1 MKKDVLETI
10 HLYKKK
16 VKEAYE
22 VHQNNLAKILT
33 EYNDEKDYIKEYVK
47 ETDRY
52 IRECNDLKSEFII
65 DAIND
70 MV

>member
-1 MKKDVLETI
+1 MNKGVLETI
-10 HLYKKK
+10 YLYNKK

-22 VHQNNLAKILT
+22 VHQNNLAKILA
-33 EYNDEKDYIKEYVK
+33 EYDDEKDYIKEYVK

-52 IRECNDLKSEFII
+52 IQECNNIKSEFVI
-65 DAIND
+65 DSINA